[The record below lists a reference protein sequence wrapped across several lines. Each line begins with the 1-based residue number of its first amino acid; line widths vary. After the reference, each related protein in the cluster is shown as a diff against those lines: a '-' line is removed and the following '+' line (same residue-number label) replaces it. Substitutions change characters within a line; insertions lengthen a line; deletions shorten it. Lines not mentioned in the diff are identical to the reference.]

1 MQKADSQVKK
11 LVVSVGR
18 LTAIWKHRRIR
29 FPSLSAVA
37 RSGCCYW
44 KRSARFIS
52 FVNKNTTTLLSNITA
67 LSLTLQTA
75 SVSITE
81 SDTHLQN
88 RFLAGSSQT
97 RARYHPWRRD
107 TILYYILYT
116 ICYMLYT
123 IYRYYYFTILY
134 YRSPTIRAAR
144 VRCAPSS
151 KKARGDYIYIYIY
164 THNVYPSLSLYI
176 YIYIYVSTYLSLSLY
191 IYIYTYIYI
200 HMLRHL
206 FRCRFAGI
214 DRSSA
219 CLSLTDRVPGFAPS
233 RYAFAGG

>member
-1 MQKADSQVKK
+1 
-11 LVVSVGR
+11 
-18 LTAIWKHRRIR
+18 
-29 FPSLSAVA
+29 
-37 RSGCCYW
+37 
-44 KRSARFIS
+44 
-52 FVNKNTTTLLSNITA
+52 
-67 LSLTLQTA
+67 
-75 SVSITE
+75 
-81 SDTHLQN
+81 
-88 RFLAGSSQT
+88 
-97 RARYHPWRRD
+97 
-107 TILYYILYT
+107 
-116 ICYMLYT
+116 MLYT

-164 THNVYPSLSLYI
+164 IHTMCILLSLSIYIYMYLHISLSI
-176 YIYIYVSTYLSLSLY
+176 YIYIH
-191 IYIYTYIYI
+191 TYIYI